1 MTRAGPDAA
10 PGLAGRSNRAKS
22 APMRWIEP
30 GALRAALQFPIANA
44 RMVLA
49 GAGLYG
55 VVFAVQ
61 SVLTLYLAAGSS
73 AAGLGAL
80 IATLAAFGIFCV
92 VLAGWGR
99 VALGMQASTPLG
111 FQAGGDELRLI
122 WVAFL
127 VVILSFT
134 VLGTALVVLAFM
146 LAALAMIGAERVGMS
161 EPPEGFINIFS
172 LFGPGEWAVALVL
185 MGGFAIF
192 SIWLFSR
199 LSLGVPATLD
209 GRRVRILSVWPLST
223 GRFVAITLSAAAVI
237 FPALVMILMINSA
250 LGTLFGIAP
259 ASPQSLVNA
268 NGDVTGSPLGL
279 AAISFVYGGL
289 KMVLLGAPL
298 TGLVCA
304 LYRIYARENAHRLET
319 DKTRQL

>member
-1 MTRAGPDAA
+1 
-10 PGLAGRSNRAKS
+10 
-22 APMRWIEP
+22 MRWIEP

-80 IATLAAFGIFCV
+80 IATLAAFGVFCV

-134 VLGTALVVLAFM
+134 ITGTAGLVL
-146 LAALAMIGAERVGMS
+146 L
-161 EPPEGFINIFS
+161 S
-172 LFGPGEWAVALVL
+172 LFIALTMVGAARAGITAQPEQLIDTFALFGTGEWIVAGVGTVMFLV
-185 MGGFAIF
+185 FN
-192 SIWLFSR
+192 IWLFSR

-237 FPALVMILMINSA
+237 FPGLVMILMINSA

-268 NGDVTGSPLGL
+268 NGDMTGSPLGL